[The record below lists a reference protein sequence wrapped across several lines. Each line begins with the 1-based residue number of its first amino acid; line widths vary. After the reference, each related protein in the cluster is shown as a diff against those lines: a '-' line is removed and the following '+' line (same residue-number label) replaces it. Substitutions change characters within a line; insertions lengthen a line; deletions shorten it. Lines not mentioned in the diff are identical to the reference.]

1 MRTICTGKGA
11 VMTNYNGNQE
21 TQEYLRILFKLA
33 GNVLG
38 LLTGKKS
45 YDEYKDAGYRNADEA
60 AAYLDKY
67 NIRKTEAMKAARHM
81 SDNELAHAARAAGEK
96 HQTSYLAG
104 YTEEKK
110 RRDGKN

>member
-1 MRTICTGKGA
+1 
-11 VMTNYNGNQE
+11 MTNYNGNQE
-21 TQEYLRILFKLA
+21 AGEYLRLVFKSV
-33 GNVLG
+33 GNLLG

-45 YDEYKDAGYRNADEA
+45 YDEYED
-60 AAYLDKY
+60 AAYSNAEGAQNFLDKY
-67 NIRKTEAMKAARHM
+67 DSRKAEAMKAARHM
-81 SDNELAHAARAAGEK
+81 SDAELARAARAAGQK